1 MFKNLFKTLLP
12 KTTIYA
18 SPTAVAAEGEQRL
31 KDAQK
36 KLAELQE
43 MYYADDY
50 HEHPDDMWE
59 SISDYESMIETLL
72 RAQKRGWV
80 PNKRIIKE
88 IKADMEKQRRYMAKM
103 NYPQGIIDDEMAFRN
118 QYLNDAM
125 QGLR

>member
-12 KTTIYA
+12 KTPIYT

-36 KLAELQE
+36 RLTELQE
-43 MYYADDY
+43 MYYSDDY
-50 HEHPDDMWE
+50 DEHPDDMWE
-59 SISDYESMIETLL
+59 SISDYESMIEALL

-80 PNKRIIKE
+80 PNKKIIKE